1 MLKLEKMFSLI
12 LAAAVMM
19 YALNGVAESSPP
31 SADNA
36 PTPSTNAPLFSFA
49 DIVDKTI
56 PAVVNISTTQ
66 KVSKNRPNNEM
77 DGIMELFKGLLE
89 KDPSIGIPFSDPE
102 NAPSSRPNSLG
113 SGFIIDKDGYIVTN
127 YHLIDNADEVS
138 VTLQGDDSK
147 QIKAKIVGKD
157 PKTDIAL
164 LKIEVDHPLPFLIF
178 GDSTKTR
185 IGDFVLAIGN
195 PFGLGESV
203 SMGIVSAKAR
213 NINSGQYDDFIQ
225 TDAAINVGNSGGPML
240 NTDGEVIGVNSI
252 IITPSKGNIGI
263 GFAIPSSMAQ
273 PVIKQL
279 KEKGEIVRGQL
290 GITLQPIDQ
299 NIVDGLHL
307 PNNKGALVG
316 GVLKDSPAERAG
328 IKVGDVI
335 TKFNGK
341 EIVTFN
347 QLPRMVG
354 EIPINQQV
362 VLEVLRN
369 GERKEI
375 KAIIEKAKDDE
386 NKEAYTA
393 KALGMS
399 VQELNKTNQKTF
411 GIEDGVSGVIVTEVE
426 RGSFAH
432 LSGLKP
438 GDIILSINTKAIS
451 QVKEFEHEM
460 KSFKKNSKGG
470 VLFLI
475 SRGGSTA
482 FISVNIN

>member
-1 MLKLEKMFSLI
+1 MWKLEKKI
-12 LAAAVMM
+12 LGTVLAGIMIIHAAASFAV
-19 YALNGVAESSPP
+19 G
-31 SADNA
+31 
-36 PTPSTNAPLFSFA
+36 APLPSFA

-66 KVSKNRPNNEM
+66 KVSKNSQNADLDNMM
-77 DGIMELFKGLLE
+77 DLLKRLLE
-89 KDPSIGIPFSDPE
+89 KDPSIGVPFSDPD

-113 SGFIIDKDGYIVTN
+113 SGFIIDKEGYIVTN
-127 YHLIDNADEVS
+127 YHLIDNADGVS
-138 VTLQGDDSK
+138 VTLQWDNSK
-147 QIKAKIVGKD
+147 QIKAKVIGKD

-164 LKIEVDHPLPFLIF
+164 LKIDVEQPLPFLIF
-178 GDSTKTR
+178 GDSTKAR
-185 IGDFVLAIGN
+185 VGDFVLAIGN

-240 NTDGEVIGVNSI
+240 NMDGEVIGVNSI

-279 KEKGEIVRGQL
+279 KDKGEIVRGQL

-299 NIVDGLHL
+299 TMVDGLHL
-307 PNNKGALVG
+307 SDTKGALVG
-316 GVLKDSPAERAG
+316 SVLKDSPADRAG

-335 TKFNGK
+335 IKFNGK
-341 EIVTFN
+341 EIAAFN

-362 VLEVLRN
+362 VLEVFRN
-369 GERKEI
+369 GERKEL
-375 KAIIEKAKDDE
+375 KAVIEKAKDSDE
-386 NKEAYTA
+386 KDKEAYTA

-399 VQELNKTNQKTF
+399 VQDINKNNRQAF
-411 GIEDGVSGVIVTEVE
+411 GIEDSVSGIIVTEIE

-438 GDIILSINTKAIS
+438 GDIILSINTKPVA
-451 QVKEFEHEM
+451 QVKEFENEM
-460 KSFKKNSKGG
+460 KAFKKKEKGG
-470 VLFLI
+470 VIFLI
-475 SRGGSTA
+475 SRAGNTV